1 MKNAALLVLI
11 LAGIFAA
18 VASGQGNGNG
28 NGMGP
33 QAGVH
38 EAGTG
43 LVEPE
48 LKEEA

>member
-1 MKNAALLVLI
+1 MKNAALFVLVL
-11 LAGIFAA
+11 LGLFA
-18 VASGQGNGNG
+18 VAASAQGDGA
-28 NGMGP
+28 GMGP

-38 EAGTG
+38 EPGTG